1 MILRLKRIIR
11 EDKMKVTKRQ
21 LRQIIAEALLQEQ
34 AGTFLYRSSPEDY
47 VQSLLKNGSI
57 TSRNK
62 AFVSIS
68 TDPDSGGMDDYGAVT
83 MKLDRDKILSAGGVE
98 VIYDD
103 PDFWDE
109 FPDIAKHVTGYAGED
124 DYIDRGGDEE
134 WGMDFEEMAMDF
146 EQEAEVVIPEL
157 PADAIVSVTSA
168 EPLSQET
175 LDLLTQ
181 HNISVE

>member
-1 MILRLKRIIR
+1 
-11 EDKMKVTKRQ
+11 MKITKYQ
-21 LRQIIAEALLQEQ
+21 LRKIIKETLLLEQ
-34 AGTFLYRSSPEDY
+34 AGNFLYRSSPEDY
-47 VQSLLKNGSI
+47 VQNLLKNGAI
-57 TSRNK
+57 KSRNK

-68 TDPDSGGMDDYGAVT
+68 TDPDSGGMDDYGSVT
-83 MKLDRDKILSAGGVE
+83 MKLDSSKIFAAGGVE
-98 VIYDD
+98 IIYDD
-103 PDFWDE
+103 PDFWME

-175 LDLLTQ
+175 LDLLSQ

>member
-1 MILRLKRIIR
+1 MKLLREYIR
-11 EDKMKVTKRQ
+11 ELIT
-21 LRQIIAEALLQEQ
+21 EQ
-34 AGTFLYRSSPEDY
+34 VEGFLYRSSPEDY
-47 VQSLLKNGSI
+47 VQNLLKNGSI

-68 TDPDSGGMDDYGAVT
+68 TDPDSGGMDDYGGVT
-83 MKLDRDKILSAGGVE
+83 MKLDRNKILSAGGIE
-98 VIYDD
+98 VVYDD

-109 FPDIAKHVTGYAGED
+109 FPDIAKHVTGYAGEE
-124 DYIDRGGDEE
+124 DYINRGGDEE